1 MSDNF
6 KTIQDDFVNLVNGDR
21 LFHAY
26 LFFGEQTAEIFEF
39 SEKLASFLET
49 NEFKKSVNF
58 LNDLIVINKNEN
70 GNIVIDEVRNMQKF
84 LYQSPNVSKKRTAII
99 NNADGLT
106 DEAQSGILKIIE
118 EPPKD
123 SLIILVINREN
134 LLLET
139 LRSRMGKIYFHKTQ
153 KDTEP
158 STGRARK
165 NAEKENVRNLDN
177 LKTSAEDN
185 DIFFKKT
192 IIDLSKNLS
201 QNSVILKEVLK
212 RLSLMKQFNLNNKLQ
227 LKLLN
232 FYLKDK
238 SKK

>member
-1 MSDNF
+1 MVNNL
-6 KTIQDDFVNLVNGDR
+6 KKIQEDFINLINGKK

-26 LFFGEQTAEIFEF
+26 LFFGEQTNEIFEF
-39 SEKLASFLET
+39 AEKLANFLEWG
-49 NEFKKSVNF
+49 EFKKSEKF
-58 LNDLIVINKNEN
+58 LNDLIIIKQNEN
-70 GNIVIDEVRNMQKF
+70 GNIGIDEIRNMQKF

-99 NNADGLT
+99 NNADALT

-139 LRSRMGKIYFHKTQ
+139 LRSRMGKIYFSESKV
-153 KDTEP
+153 
-158 STGRARK
+158 SG
-165 NAEKENVRNLDN
+165 EKPAKPVADDGVIDETD
-177 LKTSAEDN
+177 A
-185 DIFFKKT
+185 FFRKT

-201 QNSVILKEVLK
+201 QNSGILKEVLK

-232 FYLKDK
+232 LYLKN
-238 SKK
+238 KK